1 MSWSLED
8 AVSYYRAQGAPGDQS
23 AVISLLREIQ
33 QENGG
38 SIPVY
43 MLSAAAEAYCV
54 KESFLIALVKRIPSL
69 RLADTHCL
77 ELCAG
82 PNCSKHAA
90 LAAFA
95 ETLRDAASGKVTVR
109 YVPCMRLCGK
119 GPNIKWDGRIYHQ
132 ANEALLR
139 SLVAGRE
146 PST

>member
-23 AVISLLREIQ
+23 AVIQLLREIQ
-33 QENGG
+33 QESDG

-43 MLSAAAEAYCV
+43 MLSAVAEAYRV
-54 KESFLIALVKRIPSL
+54 KESFLMALVKRIPSL

-95 ETLRDAASGKVTVR
+95 ETLPNAAAGKVTVR

-119 GPNIKWDGRIYHQ
+119 GPNIKWDGKIYHQ

-139 SLVAGRE
+139 SLITGRE
-146 PST
+146 P